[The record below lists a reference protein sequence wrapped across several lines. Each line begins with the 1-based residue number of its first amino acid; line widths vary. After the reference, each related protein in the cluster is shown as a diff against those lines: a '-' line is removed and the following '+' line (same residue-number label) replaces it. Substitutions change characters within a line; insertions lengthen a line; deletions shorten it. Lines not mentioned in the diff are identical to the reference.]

1 METSPVT
8 PGVYQGITVDAYGRV
23 TGALTQN
30 YATKTELNNLIAAAD
45 ALVYKGT
52 LDGANTSPGAY
63 TPAADCGHV
72 YKVSTG
78 GYINGQKVEA
88 GDMFIC
94 TADSTVAATSSNYS
108 TVQATWSIVQTN
120 ADGIVIG
127 PGSATNGN
135 IPLFDG
141 TTGKL
146 IKNSSYKPSS
156 FATSGHTH
164 DISLASGGTS
174 TVDLAANTAY
184 TLTAGGKS
192 VVFKTPADTTYG
204 ANRGI
209 SLSSGN
215 FGHSNSAITAQGTQA
230 LYPIKIDAYGHITGY
245 GTAVTSLPASD
256 VYA

>member
-52 LDGANTSPGAY
+52 LDGTNTSPGAY

-108 TVQATWSIVQTN
+108 TVQAT
-120 ADGIVIG
+120 
-127 PGSATNGN
+127 
-135 IPLFDG
+135 
-141 TTGKL
+141 
-146 IKNSSYKPSS
+146 
-156 FATSGHTH
+156 
-164 DISLASGGTS
+164 
-174 TVDLAANTAY
+174 
-184 TLTAGGKS
+184 
-192 VVFKTPADTTYG
+192 
-204 ANRGI
+204 
-209 SLSSGN
+209 
-215 FGHSNSAITAQGTQA
+215 
-230 LYPIKIDAYGHITGY
+230 
-245 GTAVTSLPASD
+245 
-256 VYA
+256 